1 MPGIIVGVDGSDHSQ
16 RALAWA
22 LREAQVRDVPL
33 TVITVS
39 PAIVSYWGAVSYPE
53 GKLDKEQARQDVEA
67 DVAKAVSSLSGT
79 APQVDVQ
86 MAAGSPA
93 TALIEAA
100 QDDDLLVV
108 GSRGSGGFAR
118 LMLGSVSSQVVQH
131 APCPVVVVP
140 TPREG

>member
-1 MPGIIVGVDGSDHSQ
+1 MPGIIVGVDGSEHSQ

-22 LREAQVRDVPL
+22 LREAQLRDVPL

-53 GKLDKEQARQDVEA
+53 GKLDNEQARQEVEA

-79 APQVDVQ
+79 VPQVTVQ
-86 MAAGSPA
+86 VTAGSPA

-118 LMLGSVSSQVVQH
+118 LMLGSVSSQVAHH
-131 APCPVVVVP
+131 APCPVVVIP
-140 TPREG
+140 APGEG